1 MQREG
6 ALKVARPKGSQP
18 LPPFHKWSF
27 REERYIQWL
36 ADMHTVHYALEAAVA
51 DATTV
56 AATEQYGE
64 PVVACSFLPRLQ
76 PSHWRM
82 FLLAVQALCCMDRTR
97 KQHTCSLDA
106 LP

>member
-56 AATEQYGE
+56 AATEHYGE
-64 PVVACSFLPRLQ
+64 SALATQ
-76 PSHWRM
+76 
-82 FLLAVQALCCMDRTR
+82 LLL
-97 KQHTCSLDA
+97 
-106 LP
+106 